1 MIDKELL
8 NKYYLSQVEENDN
21 IEMTGWR
28 VIGTIKFESVLY
40 FPEPV
45 ITLKTSGEAW
55 LCEFYIS
62 LISMNNSKLVVLVS
76 PECHESYFLMP
87 EDILDKVKD
96 IISNYAIDDL
106 YLKKMMEDS
115 YRRASWEEKNSGYRG
130 VNWVYNPEN
139 SNIWCN
145 DNIITTC
152 SSGYVNTI
160 TAVDN
165 ITSTVTSASTIS
177 PGSLVYDKSSSL
189 LYIMDN
195 DNNFIQLDN
204 SII

>member
-8 NKYYLSQVEENDN
+8 NKYYLSQVEENNN

-28 VIGTIKFESVLY
+28 VIGSIKFESVLY
-40 FPEPV
+40 LPEPV

-55 LCEFYIS
+55 ICEFYIS
-62 LISMNNSKLVVLVS
+62 LISMNNNKLLVLVS
-76 PECHESYFLMP
+76 PECHESYFLVP
-87 EDILDKVKD
+87 EEILDKVKD

-106 YLKKMMEDS
+106 CLKKMIEDS
-115 YRRASWEEKNSGYRG
+115 YRRTSWEEKIVDTEELIGYIIQK
-130 VNWVYNPEN
+130 N

-145 DNIITTC
+145 DSSITTC
-152 SSGYVNTI
+152 TSGYVNTI

-165 ITSTVTSASTIS
+165 ITSTSASTIS
-177 PGSLVYDKSSSL
+177 PGSLVYDNKSGSL
-189 LYIMDN
+189 FYRIDN
-195 DNNFIQLDN
+195 DNNFIQLAN

>member
-1 MIDKELL
+1 MIDKKLL

-28 VIGTIKFESVLY
+28 VIGSIKFESALY

-62 LISMNNSKLVVLVS
+62 LISMNNNKLVVLVS
-76 PECHESYFLMP
+76 PECHESYFLVP
-87 EDILDKVKD
+87 EEILDKVKD
-96 IISNYAIDDL
+96 IISNYSIDDL
-106 YLKKMMEDS
+106 GLKKMIEDS
-115 YRRASWEEKNSGYRG
+115 YRRTSWEEKNSGYRG
-130 VNWVYNPEN
+130 ANWWVYNPEN

-145 DNIITTC
+145 DSST
-152 SSGYVNTI
+152 SGYVNTI

-165 ITSTVTSASTIS
+165 ITSTSSTSASTIS
-177 PGSLVYDKSSSL
+177 PGSLVYDKSGSL
-189 LYIMDN
+189 LYRIDN
-195 DNNFIQLDN
+195 DNNFIQLAD

>member
-28 VIGTIKFESVLY
+28 VIGSIKFESALY
-40 FPEPV
+40 FLEPV

-62 LISMNNSKLVVLVS
+62 LISMNNNKLVVLVS
-76 PECHESYFLMP
+76 PECHESYFLVP
-87 EDILDKVKD
+87 EEILDKVKD

-106 YLKKMMEDS
+106 CLKKMIEDS
-115 YRRASWEEKNSGYRG
+115 YKSSWEEKNSGYG
-130 VNWVYNPEN
+130 GANWVYNPKN

-145 DNIITTC
+145 DSSITTTC
-152 SSGYVNTI
+152 TSGYVNTI
-160 TAVDN
+160 TAVDD
-165 ITSTVTSASTIS
+165 ITSTSASTIS
-177 PGSLVYDKSSSL
+177 PGSLVYDKSGNL
-189 LYIMDN
+189 FYRIDN
-195 DNNFIQLDN
+195 DNNFIQLAN

>member
-28 VIGTIKFESVLY
+28 VIGSIKFESVLY

-62 LISMNNSKLVVLVS
+62 LISMNNNKLVVLVS
-76 PECHESYFLMP
+76 PECHESYFLIP
-87 EDILDKVKD
+87 EEILDKVKD

-106 YLKKMMEDS
+106 SLKKMIEDS
-115 YRRASWEEKNSGYRG
+115 YRKASWEEKNSGYRG
-130 VNWVYNPEN
+130 ANWVYNPKN
-139 SNIWCN
+139 SNIWYN
-145 DNIITTC
+145 DNSITTC

-195 DNNFIQLDN
+195 DNNFIQLAN

>member
-8 NKYYLSQVEENDN
+8 NKYYLSQVEENDS

-28 VIGTIKFESVLY
+28 VIGSIKFESALY
-40 FPEPV
+40 FPEPI

-62 LISMNNSKLVVLVS
+62 LISMNNNKLVVLVS

-106 YLKKMMEDS
+106 CLKKMIEDS
-115 YRRASWEEKNSGYRG
+115 YRSSWEEKNSGYA
-130 VNWVYNPEN
+130 NWVYNPKN

-145 DNIITTC
+145 DSSITTTC
-152 SSGYVNTI
+152 TSGYVNTI

-189 LYIMDN
+189 LYIVDN
-195 DNNFIQLDN
+195 NNNFIQLAN